1 LRESIALDAAA
12 HQMARGS
19 SLHEALGRL
28 PERPTFGA
36 SLHFAGVSSDADI
49 ARSAASRFCRDLSR
63 AGLRDIGYAWNR
75 AQLWII
81 VTEPLEL
88 PHGRDAGSIEAEV
101 LGYVNDARRDGRR
114 CGQTYYP
121 RAPSLSLSN
130 VLSRVARERSQDMA
144 DADVLAHAG
153 RDGST
158 PADRVRRAG
167 FAARLVGENIADGVP
182 TAREVVA
189 GWLDSPGHCAN
200 IMDARFTVMGVS
212 FATNRRSHGLIYW
225 AQLLAKPR

>member
-1 LRESIALDAAA
+1 
-12 HQMARGS
+12 MARGS
-19 SLHEALGRL
+19 SLHEALDRL
-28 PERPTFGA
+28 PEQPSFGA

-49 ARSAASRFCRDLSR
+49 AHSAASRFCRDLSR

-75 AQLWII
+75 AQLWIV

-88 PHGRDAGSIEAEV
+88 PHVGDAASIEAEV
-101 LGYVNDARRDGRR
+101 LGYVNDARRGGRH

-121 RAPSLSLSN
+121 RAASLSLSKA
-130 VLSRVARERSQDMA
+130 LSRVARERSEDMA
-144 DADVLAHAG
+144 DADVLTHEG

-225 AQLLAKPR
+225 TQILAKPR